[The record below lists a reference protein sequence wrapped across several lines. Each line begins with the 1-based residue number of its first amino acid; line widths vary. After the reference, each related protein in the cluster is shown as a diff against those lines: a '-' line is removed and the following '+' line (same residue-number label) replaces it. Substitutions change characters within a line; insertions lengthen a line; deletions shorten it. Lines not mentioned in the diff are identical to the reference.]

1 MRVIVPA
8 LALVAVVAAVARPQ
22 SRPPTEAR
30 SLVKHL
36 PAAIPDIS
44 TWERSSGFAEFDAP
58 KRRFEYELYVDP
70 ERGAS
75 YAVTR
80 YWIHV
85 DDPAEGRKADI
96 TDTEKLQWDVDG
108 RTLRRFECRPD
119 PSGGPCVWVEFEF
132 DSPEYRRE
140 LKPILA
146 VYSIHRNLLR
156 EREAG
161 HRRWD

>member
-1 MRVIVPA
+1 MRALVSMVA
-8 LALVAVVAAVARPQ
+8 LAAVVVAARHQQ
-22 SRPPTEAR
+22 SRPATEAR
-30 SLVKHL
+30 SLARHL
-36 PAAIPDIS
+36 PTVLPDIS
-44 TWERSSGFAEFDAP
+44 TWERSSGFAEFDDP
-58 KRRFEYELYVDP
+58 RRRFEYELYVDP
-70 ERGAS
+70 LRGAS

-85 DDPAEGRKADI
+85 DDPAERRKADI

-119 PSGGPCVWVEFEF
+119 PAGGPCVWVEFEF

-146 VYSIHRNLLR
+146 IYAIHSGLLR
-156 EREAG
+156 DREQRG
-161 HRRWD
+161 RD